1 MSKNYQLVATIIVF
15 LAGGSSRPVSAQGC
29 LAYANADDQC
39 ICRVN
44 SVAAPFSLAV
54 RTSSAS
60 SPANQPIVVMPGDGS
75 AASITLNA
83 VGTSAFVPVA
93 FTWTQVTPGINSF
106 ASTGQATFSATTTTS
121 PSVQVSLP
129 KSGMYQ
135 FQVTAV
141 AADRRAVSQYVW
153 VNAWEY
159 ATAEAIGKIGRNPG
173 LTPPQ
178 SVRQLSADP
187 GPFNHP
193 RLFFSNGDWAELNAK
208 IAGSSAVPEAVA
220 GANTIRQSLAG
231 SFDKPGTALNNLAVA
246 LTGYATNG
254 YQSADY
260 AAIANANNF
269 NPALVPTA
277 VPTILTSTVV
287 GDDPGGRFADALA
300 GASYL
305 TWLSIDPAQPAN
317 PSSAAGLR
325 LQQLAMLTAAL
336 ANFLLETEK
345 GNKPAFTGAN
355 SGNLA
360 SVALA
365 YDLTYGAMTQAQQT
379 TTRSYL
385 YTIGNLYNGGRGGL
399 SLRAPR
405 TNPSSTHQN
414 GGDFPNL
421 AEGIVYP
428 ALAIEGEEAQVLPAV
443 LNDPTFGTYAPAA
456 GSTDPAVTAVTSW
469 PGASSTSVRNLGRQV
484 RLNSEFTLSPWGFY
498 QTMTGYFHLGQDIAA
513 PATLALA
520 RRGENQWV
528 TTNLYQALLHP
539 LYNLLPKQADNYM
552 QVMDHHDG
560 AGFSGSSHSLSSY
573 YIAKY
578 MFPDDAM
585 VDFVYRQAVRS
596 VGGAPLTRAIF
607 ATPVSSA
614 SLPDVAQAK
623 HLGLMKF
630 DPYTGFA
637 ISRNGWDQNDLS
649 LVMNNF
655 TLGGGH
661 YHAQANSF
669 SLSALGRVWATP
681 PGYHIVPADAQQ
693 QVLIQV
699 HPGATDA
706 SQGYV
711 GQGPGSYD
719 YATNPAGYDG
729 HPFHGVLLEVREDP
743 NHLFSWFSGDAT
755 PAYSFI
761 SKSNTAGYVNTGLT
775 NSYMLVPGL
784 LGTLIPSDAAE
795 FSASTRFNS
804 AFPYNPVNYAYR
816 SILTVRGKVPYV
828 LVVDDIARDGSPQN
842 YRWSMNASIGF
853 AGGSGGVFV
862 DAQRKSVFSSLQIE
876 SGATATDAV
885 LFHEVDAGTAA
896 GLPRMLMRDVSE
908 QTVSNQP
915 AIVIDDRP
923 ITTNTTSATNLTY
936 GIDNN
941 SGRFSYFPSRRVFI
955 DRRNVIEPNYKV
967 LLFPYLT
974 GSERPTTSWD
984 ASQTVLTVKV
994 GAQTDQ
1000 ITFDRTNADRR
1011 TRLLSFVRTA
1021 APLSVSLTSFEAV
1034 AEGPDARLSWAT
1046 ASEQDNARFEIERSA
1061 DGQSFGLAGT
1071 VPGHG
1076 TTASPHAYAWR
1087 DVGAARLGPTLYYRL
1102 RQVDG
1107 GGGAHYSPV
1116 RPVRFGPLVASA
1128 QLYPNPIVAGTTT
1141 LDLSTLPPGAY
1152 TAQVFD
1158 LLGREVLPAQTIG
1171 GGNHAELSG
1180 LGAISHGIYL
1190 VRVHGAQFVQVL
1202 RVVRD

>member
-1 MSKNYQLVATIIVF
+1 MQISRKYHLIATIIVF
-15 LAGGSSRPVSAQGC
+15 LAGGSPSPVSAQGC
-29 LAYANADDQC
+29 RAYANVDDQC

-44 SVAAPFSLAV
+44 SVAAPYSLAV

-60 SPANQPIVVMPGDGS
+60 SPANQPIVVMPSDGT

-83 VGTSAFVPVA
+83 VGTSAFAPIA
-93 FTWTQVTPGINSF
+93 FTWAQVTPGINNF
-106 ASTGQATFSATTTTS
+106 ASPGQATFSSTTTTS

-141 AADRRAVSQYVW
+141 AADHHAVSQYVW

-159 ATAEAIGKIGRNPG
+159 AAAEAIGKIGRNPG

-208 IAGSSAVPEAVA
+208 IAGSSALPEALA
-220 GANTIRQSLAG
+220 GVNTIKQSLAEN
-231 SFDKPGTALNNLAVA
+231 FDKPGTAMNNLVIA
-246 LTGYATNG
+246 LTGYAAHG
-254 YQSADY
+254 YQSNDY

-269 NPALVPTA
+269 DPTA
-277 VPTILTSTVV
+277 VPSPLVPAVVPPIFTSTAV
-287 GDDPGGRFADALA
+287 GDDPGGRFSDALA

-305 TWLSIDPAQPAN
+305 TWLSIDPAKPADL
-317 PSSAAGLR
+317 SSAAGIRLR
-325 LQQLAMLTAAL
+325 QLAVLTSAL

-345 GNKPAFTGAN
+345 GNMLAFTGAN
-355 SGNLA
+355 SGKLA

-365 YDLTYGAMTQAQQT
+365 YDLTYGAMTRVQRT

-385 YTIGNLYNGGRGGL
+385 YTIGNLYNGGGGGV
-399 SLRAPR
+399 SLTAPR
-405 TNPSSTHQN
+405 INPPSTHQN

-421 AEGIVYP
+421 TEGIVYP
-428 ALAIEGEEAQVLPAV
+428 ALAIEGEESQVLPAV
-443 LNDPTFGTYAPAA
+443 LQDPAFGTYAPAA
-456 GSTDPAVTAVTSW
+456 GSNDPAVTAVTSW
-469 PGASSTSVRNLGRQV
+469 PGANSTSVRNLGRQV
-484 RLNSEFTLSPWGFY
+484 RLNSEFLLSPWGFY
-498 QTMTGYFHLGQDIAA
+498 QNMTGYFHLGQDVSA

-539 LYNLLPKQADNYM
+539 LYNLMPKEADSYM

-578 MFPDDAM
+578 MFPDDPM
-585 VDFVYRQAVRS
+585 IDFVYRQAVHS
-596 VGGAPLTRAIF
+596 VGGAPLARAIF

-614 SLPDVAQAK
+614 SLAEVAQAK

-637 ISRNGWDQNDLS
+637 ISRNSWDQNDLN

-719 YATNPAGYDG
+719 YANDPNGYDG
-729 HPFHGVLLEVREDP
+729 QPFHGVLLEVTEDP
-743 NHLFSWFSGDAT
+743 SHLFSWFSGDAT
-755 PAYSFI
+755 PAYRFI
-761 SKSNTAGYVNTGLT
+761 GKHNNAGYVDTGLT
-775 NSYMLVPGL
+775 NDYMLIPGL
-784 LGTLIPSDAAE
+784 LGTLIASDAAE
-795 FSASTRFNS
+795 FSVSTRFKF
-804 AFPYNPVNYAYR
+804 AFPYNKVNYAYR
-816 SILTVRGKVPYV
+816 SILTARGKVPYV

-842 YRWSMNASIGF
+842 YRWSMNASVGF
-853 AGGSGGVFV
+853 GGSGGVFV
-862 DAQRKSVFSSLQIE
+862 DAQKKSVFSSLQIE
-876 SGATATDAV
+876 PGATATDAV
-885 LFHEVDAGTAA
+885 LFHEVDAGTAT

-908 QTVSNQP
+908 QAMSNQL

-923 ITTNTTSATNLTY
+923 VTTNATSATNLTY
-936 GIDNN
+936 GVDNN
-941 SGRFSYFPSRRVFI
+941 SKKFTYFPSRRVFI

-974 GSERPTTSWD
+974 GSALPTTSWN
-984 ASQTVLTVKV
+984 ASKTVLTVKV
-994 GAQTDQ
+994 GAQIDK

-1011 TRLLSFVRTA
+1011 TRLVSFVRTA
-1021 APLSVSLTSFEAV
+1021 ATPT
-1034 AEGPDARLSWAT
+1034 AT
-1046 ASEQDNARFEIERSA
+1046 AAAPAPFSFALAPNPARTTA
-1061 DGQSFGLAGT
+1061 TLTLPAVPGAGT
-1071 VPGHG
+1071 AVL
-1076 TTASPHAYAWR
+1076 SLL
-1087 DVGAARLGPTLYYRL
+1087 DVLGRTVRTETVALPAAGL
-1102 RQVDG
+1102 R
-1107 GGGAHYSPV
+1107 HELH
-1116 RPVRFGPLVASA
+1116 LV
-1128 QLYPNPIVAGTTT
+1128 G
-1141 LDLSTLPPGAY
+1141 LPPGLYA
-1152 TAQVFD
+1152 
-1158 LLGREVLPAQTIG
+1158 
-1171 GGNHAELSG
+1171 
-1180 LGAISHGIYL
+1180 
-1190 VRVHGAQFVQVL
+1190 L
-1202 RVVRD
+1202 RVTAGAVTATRWLVVE